1 MMCEHLLIYMIDTHK
16 TRQKAETELVEFL
29 AALKYYSDK
38 WERARFYA
46 QMCDF
51 VKPQTQQLHGDNSQ
65 LLDIYC

>member
-1 MMCEHLLIYMIDTHK
+1 MIDTHK